1 MTKVQELETRR
12 DRIAGTVAE
21 LQQALDLL
29 DGSEELVSVQKM
41 TNDLDASTRLLAA
54 LDRQLSQAYAA
65 QREQQRAD
73 VERQRAQAAAAAAK
87 IDADLQRLL
96 WPVFETI
103 ERRVVVTEIDPP
115 SAATSQ
121 RMRAA
126 VLQMMRGVGIDMQ
139 VSATSFVAQ
148 PVRR

>member
-65 QREQQRAD
+65 QREQARAD

>member
-65 QREQQRAD
+65 QREQARAD

-115 SAATSQ
+115 SSATSQ
-121 RMRAA
+121 RMRGA
-126 VLQMMRGVGIDMQ
+126 VLQLMRGVGVDMQ